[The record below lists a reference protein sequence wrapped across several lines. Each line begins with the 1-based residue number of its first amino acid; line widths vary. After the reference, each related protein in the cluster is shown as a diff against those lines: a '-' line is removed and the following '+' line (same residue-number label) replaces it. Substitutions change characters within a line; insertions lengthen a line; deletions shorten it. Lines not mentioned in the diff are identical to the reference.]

1 MKKLRKIYQGLS
13 LRERLIGALLLAAVL
28 TALLFTIGTDI
39 FVSMMISGG
48 LLIGSHILL
57 LYPKQ
62 LANAIVV
69 LFHTGLLA
77 TSFTAYGSIL
87 AESMGATG
95 YLFSVMVLTITSIL
109 IGVVA
114 YKSSVGKLWLTLL
127 LAFLSI
133 DIGGLLLIIATQSP
147 NIFLGI
153 YLAAAVLIVRSIRW
167 RGLLNRSQG
176 IPLFLQKDDATGTVK
191 SLLVAKNGIYTDSDL
206 EKFSPINAV
215 YKKGNTTFLM
225 NIIAP
230 QQDIIIGTKITTEQT
245 VLDDLFFATTSAA
258 NYYVKKNKVRG
269 EIVACVVNATDPKKT
284 ILHLDMNPKGNKRG
298 KDRTVFLF
306 SPSGLI
312 SQLNK
317 LEKTSSS
324 PPGQPS

>member
-1 MKKLRKIYQGLS
+1 M
-13 LRERLIGALLLAAVL
+13 
-28 TALLFTIGTDI
+28 
-39 FVSMMISGG
+39 
-48 LLIGSHILL
+48 

-62 LANAIVV
+62 IANALVV

-77 TSFTAYGSIL
+77 TSFTAYGAIL
-87 AESMGATG
+87 SESMGETA
-95 YLFSVMVLTITSIL
+95 YIFSVIVLTVTSIL

-114 YKSSVGKLWLTLL
+114 YKGSVGKLWLTLL

-133 DIGGLLLIIATQSP
+133 DIGGLLLVVLTQDA

-153 YLAAAVLIVRSIRW
+153 YLAAAVLAIRSVRW
-167 RGLLNRSQG
+167 RGLINRSHG
-176 IPLFLQKDDATGTVK
+176 IPLYLQKADSTETVK
-191 SLLVAKNGIYTDSDL
+191 SLLESKNGIYTDNGL
-206 EKFSPINAV
+206 GKCSPINAV
-215 YKKGNTTFLM
+215 YKNGDTTFLM

-230 QQDIIIGTKITTEQT
+230 KQDIIIGNKITTEQT

-269 EIVACVVNATDPKKT
+269 KIIACVVNATDPNKT
-284 ILHLDMNPKGNKRG
+284 VLQLDMNPKGNKRG

-312 SQLNK
+312 SHINK
-317 LEKTSSS
+317 LDNVSSS
-324 PPGQPS
+324 PRGRRS